1 MMSSTSSRISDA
13 IAPLRQTLLE
23 HPLYQELQSLEQ
35 LRVFMEHHVFAVWDF
50 MSLLKGLQ
58 RGLTCVEVPWLP
70 TGSPRV
76 RRLINEIVLG
86 EESDTTEAGEATS
99 HFELYLEAMKEAG
112 ADTLPV
118 ERFIEKLKA
127 GLPMDQALEQA
138 TLPKSVGE
146 FVRGTFVLLA
156 HGRMHEI
163 AAAFTYGREDLLPD
177 LFGEL
182 VARLDRD
189 FPGRLE
195 IYRYYLNRHIE
206 LDGDEHG
213 ALGREMVEL
222 LCGDDACRQAE
233 AEAAANAALTARAKL
248 WDGILEQT
256 MLLRPAEAEVS
267 QSPIH
272 DHG

>member
-1 MMSSTSSRISDA
+1 MMSSTSSRISDE

-138 TLPKSVGE
+138 ALPKSVGE

-222 LCGDDACRQAE
+222 LCGNDACRQAE

-248 WDGILEQT
+248 WDGILERT
-256 MLLRPAEAEVS
+256 MLLRPGEAEVS

>member
-1 MMSSTSSRISDA
+1 MMGSTSSRISDA

-23 HPLYQELQSLEQ
+23 HPLYKELQSLEQ

-70 TGSPRV
+70 TGFPRV

-112 ADTLPV
+112 ADTLTV
-118 ERFIEKLKA
+118 QRFIEILKA

-182 VARLDRD
+182 VARLDRG
-189 FPGRLE
+189 FPGRLD
-195 IYRYYLNRHIE
+195 IYRYHFNRPIHF
-206 LDGDEHG
+206 DSYAPD
-213 ALGREMVEL
+213 ALGHEM
-222 LCGDDACRQAE
+222 AH
-233 AEAAANAALTARAKL
+233 
-248 WDGILEQT
+248 
-256 MLLRPAEAEVS
+256 LRFRN
-267 QSPIH
+267 
-272 DHG
+272 DY

>member
-23 HPLYQELQSLEQ
+23 HPLYQELHSLEQ

-112 ADTLPV
+112 ADTLLV

-138 TLPKSVGE
+138 ALPKSVGE

-213 ALGREMVEL
+213 ALGREMVEF

-248 WDGILEQT
+248 WDGILERT
-256 MLLRPAEAEVS
+256 MLLRPGEAEVS

>member
-138 TLPKSVGE
+138 ALPKSVGE
-146 FVRGTFVLLA
+146 FVRGTFVLLG

-222 LCGDDACRQAE
+222 LCGNDACRQAE